1 MLASSVSL
9 WHLLIMKRPRAWRR
23 SLLLLLAGGVL
34 GAILLRQFELSQVY
48 HPDRTL
54 YATGRELGR
63 PMEDVSFR
71 ARDGVELSGWFFP
84 ASTNS
89 TRRDL
94 ALLFCHGNAGNISN
108 RLEMCQ
114 TLLAT
119 GASLFIFDYRGYG
132 RSQGRPTESGTYLDA
147 EAAYDWLRAK
157 GFAGT
162 NIIAMGESLGG
173 GVGAELCLNRE
184 NGGLILQSTFTS
196 MPDIGSEI
204 FPWLPVRWLGR
215 VKYETQRKLPRLHVP
230 VLVMHSR
237 TDGLI
242 GYHHAEKN
250 FAAANEPKLFCE
262 IQGGHNEPLAVRA
275 QFLEG
280 IEKFLLLVDKARSAK
295 S

>member
-1 MLASSVSL
+1 M
-9 WHLLIMKRPRAWRR
+9 RPLRAWRR
-23 SLLLLLAGGVL
+23 SLPLLLAGGVM
-34 GAILLRQFELSQVY
+34 GAILLHQFELSQVY

-54 YATGRELGR
+54 YATGRELGL

-71 ARDGVELSGWFFP
+71 ASDGVELNGWFFP

-94 ALLFCHGNAGNISN
+94 TLLFCHGNGGNISH

-114 TLLAT
+114 ALLST
-119 GASLFIFDYRGYG
+119 GTSLFIFDYRGYG
-132 RSQGRPTESGTYLDA
+132 HSQGQPTESGTYLDA
-147 EAAYDWLRAK
+147 EAAYEWLRAK
-157 GFAGT
+157 GFAGR
-162 NIIAMGESLGG
+162 NIVVMGESLGG
-173 GVGAELCLNRE
+173 GVAAELCLKRE
-184 NGGLILQSTFTS
+184 TGGLILQSTFTS

-262 IQGGHNEPLAVRA
+262 IQGGHNEPLTAHAR
-275 QFLEG
+275 FLDG
-280 IEKFLLLVDKARSAK
+280 IENFLLLVDKARAPK
-295 S
+295 F